1 MQEIV
6 LFLKACVKKVELCGK
21 MLNKEFME
29 SFEAQIA
36 RHDSLESILEL
47 LVCGGVAKG
56 IDGAVEIAKEVR
68 DHIQMDINA
77 GGAK

>member
-1 MQEIV
+1 
-6 LFLKACVKKVELCGK
+6 
-21 MLNKEFME
+21 ME

>member
-1 MQEIV
+1 MAKIE
-6 LFLKACVKKVELCGK
+6 K
-21 MLNKEFME
+21 LNLME
-29 SFEAQIA
+29 SFKAQIA

>member
-1 MQEIV
+1 
-6 LFLKACVKKVELCGK
+6 
-21 MLNKEFME
+21 ME
-29 SFEAQIA
+29 SFKAQIA